1 MRALIFATLTLA
13 FAACGGDDTNT
24 KKDAG
29 VVMDAPPG
37 GPDAN
42 CFTNPTTNDEIIN
55 ACTTAQKIYKSSHPA
70 LLNAD
75 GSLPPL
81 P

>member
-1 MRALIFATLTLA
+1 MRALIFAILALA
-13 FAACGGDDTNT
+13 FTSACGDDGDT

-29 VVMDAPPG
+29 VVTDAARG
-37 GPDAN
+37 SNAD
-42 CFTNPTTNDEIIN
+42 CFTNPITNDEIIN
-55 ACTTAQKIYKSSHPA
+55 ACTTSQKIVKHPT
-70 LLNAD
+70 LPLMGSD